1 MLLFTE
7 KEIKLF
13 SEVDVDGQPAGDEDT
28 GDTGDYT
35 AEPVNAAGA
44 DDNST
49 PPAEDTP
56 PPEDGGGEDT
66 DYTAE
71 EGGEAPPEGGDSGDE
86 DVDYTA
92 GGDEGGEATPDEGD
106 GGDSGSDSSG
116 DGQVTADEGRGMEKE
131 IFDDLTPDQI
141 DMKHKELKNNFLELY
156 NSTSNIIDRVNE
168 IPTSDEFLS
177 TISFVGKKL
186 AELRKMVADYMN
198 NVYSTKSYM
207 ENAINY
213 NRFLATLN
221 GINDILEEVNKE
233 LSKNVKTD

>member
-1 MLLFTE
+1 MLLFTD

-13 SEVDVDGQPAGDEDT
+13 SEVDVNGQPAGDEDA
-28 GDTGDYT
+28 GNTGDYT
-35 AEPVNAAGA
+35 AEPVNVAGN
-44 DDNST
+44 DNVPVEEPTTS
-49 PPAEDTP
+49 
-56 PPEDGGGEDT
+56 
-66 DYTAE
+66 E
-71 EGGEAPPEGGDSGDE
+71 EGGENTDYTERPNEYGENPPPQEDGPVD
-86 DVDYTA
+86 DVDYTT
-92 GGDEGGEATPDEGD
+92 GTEEGGENSTPEESSGNTEYSS
-106 GGDSGSDSSG
+106 GGSDN
-116 DGQVTADEGRGMEKE
+116 QVVADEGRGMEKE

-156 NSTSNIIDRVNE
+156 NSTSNIIDRVNQ

-221 GINDILEEVNKE
+221 GINDILTEVSKE
-233 LSKNVKTD
+233 LIKNNKSN

>member
-1 MLLFTE
+1 MLLFTD

-13 SEVDVDGQPAGDEDT
+13 SEVDVNGQPSGEEDT
-28 GDTGDYT
+28 GNTGDYT
-35 AEPVNAAGA
+35 VEPVNAAGT
-44 DDNST
+44 DDN
-49 PPAEDTP
+49 PA
-56 PPEDGGGEDT
+56 PPEESGGEDT
-66 DYTAE
+66 DYTSE
-71 EGGEAPPEGGDSGDE
+71 ENGEETPHEGEDIDYTTGGDEGDGGEAP
-86 DVDYTA
+86 
-92 GGDEGGEATPDEGD
+92 PDEGD

>member
-1 MLLFTE
+1 MLLFTD

-13 SEVDVDGQPAGDEDT
+13 SEVDVNGQPAGEEDT

-35 AEPVNAAGA
+35 VEPVNAAGA
-44 DDNST
+44 DDNPA
-49 PPAEDTP
+49 PPDDNP
-56 PPEDGGGEDT
+56 PPEEGGGEDT
-66 DYTAE
+66 DYTSE
-71 EGGEAPPEGGDSGDE
+71 EYGEETPPEGEDVDYTTGGDEGESGEATPEGEGGDSGS
-86 DVDYTA
+86 A
-92 GGDEGGEATPDEGD
+92 
-106 GGDSGSDSSG
+106 SSG

-141 DMKHKELKNNFLELY
+141 DAKHNELKNNFLELY